1 MALLYFLLGILF
13 AYIAI
18 PCLEALVELIASWI
32 EVKKIKQAEIINNY
46 NIQMAEQTQDLDRLK
61 IVVPGFAPPEE
72 IAKDEEKL

>member
-32 EVKKIKQAEIINNY
+32 EVKKIK
-46 NIQMAEQTQDLDRLK
+46 
-61 IVVPGFAPPEE
+61 
-72 IAKDEEKL
+72 